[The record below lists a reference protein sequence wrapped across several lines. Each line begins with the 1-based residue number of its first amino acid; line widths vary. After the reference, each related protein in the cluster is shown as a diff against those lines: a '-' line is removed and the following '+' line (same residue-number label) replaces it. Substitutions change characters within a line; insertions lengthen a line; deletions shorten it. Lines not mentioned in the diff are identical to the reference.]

1 MQILPRLSLKE
12 LETKLVISGEVEV
25 TEFAPQAFS
34 ALRALDGYS
43 QEAIKAALEI
53 QTSSKFPQQDH
64 GE

>member
-1 MQILPRLSLKE
+1 MQILPHLSLKE
-12 LETKLVISGEVEV
+12 LETKLVISEEVEV

-43 QEAIKAALEI
+43 QEALKAALEI
-53 QTSSKFPQQDH
+53 QASSKFSEQDH